1 MERGRNALASPPAFF
16 SVSPQCLHWLKLVG
30 SQKQGDLEN
39 AIYRFHLR
47 VEGNGVAMPCT
58 GRYEIGT
65 EESKS
70 SFTQLKWDMPTPCD
84 AKYIVPLRKAQ

>member
-1 MERGRNALASPPAFF
+1 MVRLEKGKDGDRERESGKEREVERGRNALASPPAFF
-16 SVSPQCLHWLKLVG
+16 SVSPQCLYWLKLVG
-30 SQKQGDLEN
+30 SQKQRDLEN

-70 SFTQLKWDMPTPCD
+70 SFT
-84 AKYIVPLRKAQ
+84 